1 MNAVAAPVLLAI
13 LANLAYFPGNPPAKM
28 MRENRQ
34 LLPDASSRPEFVLID
49 ERMAKDRALA
59 QGFLA
64 LSISGALAGAVLAA
78 AIKDPELWWTRWEPM
93 LGYSLAGTSFLL
105 SAGYSLRI
113 SLLGDRL
120 RMLRRTGGA

>member
-78 AIKDPELWWTRWEPM
+78 AIKSVVATPATRTLDGATSVTLAQWASATFVTD
-93 LGYSLAGTSFLL
+93 LATGY
-105 SAGYSLRI
+105 LRI
-113 SLLGDRL
+113 
-120 RMLRRTGGA
+120 A